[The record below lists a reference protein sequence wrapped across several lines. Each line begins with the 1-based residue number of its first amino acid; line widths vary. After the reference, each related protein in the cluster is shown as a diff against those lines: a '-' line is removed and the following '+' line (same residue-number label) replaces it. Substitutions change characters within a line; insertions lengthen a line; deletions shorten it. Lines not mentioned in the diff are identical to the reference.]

1 MKLVIN
7 CNIKKMIQ
15 VTEGVI
21 NGINHILDANIS
33 ASSER
38 DSSANSS
45 SIILQLVEVQIE
57 QTLAEHVWFESI
69 KPNIIVEGVTV
80 NATTAVDGVD
90 FEIERTDS
98 GFRADDNGSDK
109 TSIRLPK
116 DALSV
121 NTGKNNQRYLKIFLI
136 PSDCCHIKWTN

>member
-1 MKLVIN
+1 ML
-7 CNIKKMIQ
+7 Q

-21 NGINHILDANIS
+21 RGINHILDANIS

-38 DSSANSS
+38 DTSANSS
-45 SIILQLVEVQIE
+45 SIILQLVELQIE
-57 QTLAEHVWFESI
+57 QTLVEHVWFETI

-80 NATTAVDGVD
+80 NATRAVDGVD

-98 GFRADDNGSDK
+98 GFGADDKGSDK

-121 NTGKNNQRYLKIFLI
+121 DTGKNNQRYWSIFLI
-136 PSDCCHIKWTN
+136 PSDFFHIKWTN